1 MEKIIL
7 EILENIRPECEFNN
21 SNDFVED
28 DMLDSLDLIQ
38 LFDELETKFD
48 IEIDSDEFNP
58 ENFVSIETIKDLV
71 NRTKN
76 G

>member
-7 EILENIRPECEFNN
+7 EILENIRPESDFNN
-21 SNDFVED
+21 SQNFVED

-48 IEIDSDEFNP
+48 IQIGSDEFDP
-58 ENFVSIETIKDLV
+58 DNFVNIESIKDLI